1 MLARSMPGRLPILFN
16 PPFCWAWTAAAACF
30 TRDEVERDLWS
41 MISDM
46 LLFFKMGFLLM
57 NEFDL
62 DSLALVEF
70 VDVWFKVDV
79 PVCNGP

>member
-1 MLARSMPGRLPILFN
+1 
-16 PPFCWAWTAAAACF
+16 
-30 TRDEVERDLWS
+30 